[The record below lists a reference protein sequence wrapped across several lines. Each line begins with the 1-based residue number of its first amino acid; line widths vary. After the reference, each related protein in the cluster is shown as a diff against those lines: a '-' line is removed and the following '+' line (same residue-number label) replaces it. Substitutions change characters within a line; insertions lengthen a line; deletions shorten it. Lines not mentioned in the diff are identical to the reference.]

1 MRADVA
7 MPLIMRWSLPS
18 VLYALF
24 RRRFG
29 AHQHVSSDEV
39 AARVLCEGLEAQ
51 QLEPT
56 GARCRQALK
65 VQVLRI

>member
-1 MRADVA
+1 MESSEVRADVA

-29 AHQHVSSDEV
+29 AHNRVSSAEV
-39 AARVLCEGLEAQ
+39 AARVLCESLESQ
-51 QLEPT
+51 QLEPS
-56 GARCRQALK
+56 GARCPKA
-65 VQVLRI
+65 

>member
-1 MRADVA
+1 MQADVA

-29 AHQHVSSDEV
+29 AHQQVSSAEV
-39 AARVLCEGLEAQ
+39 AARNLCEGLEAQ
-51 QLEPT
+51 QLEPS
-56 GARCRQALK
+56 GARCHK
-65 VQVLRI
+65 TLRF